1 MKLNINSPTQE
12 KPFAHQIDFLPEHI
26 VLHADTDIVLAYKE
40 TSLNLCLYLGLT
52 TTRDTY
58 RTSHGRFDR
67 EERLTTYPCVRY
79 VTFEFI
85 TDSFTYQIAHYCT
98 LQALFKFIDYKF
110 PLKISY
116 SFENADKDVLTQK
129 FAQNIS
135 VALKDHLQYGIH
147 EYIECPRMVQY
158 GAPIGVPIYLGMNDR
173 EKNPPSLFEKII
185 AYSLLS
191 LLIVIGLG
199 FVICV
204 MGYLIPQWDSHE
216 IVHWFFASFCL
227 LILGLYLWFAFV
239 MYKNH
244 KLHKKLSELKR
255 LK

>member
-12 KPFAHQIDFLPEHI
+12 KPFAHQIDFLPEHV

-40 TSLNLCLYLGLT
+40 TSLNLCLYLGLIT
-52 TTRDTY
+52 SRDTY

-79 VTFEFI
+79 VILEFI
-85 TDSFTYQIAHYCT
+85 TSSFTYRVAHNCT
-98 LQALFKFIDYKF
+98 LQDIFKLIDYKF

-129 FAQNIS
+129 LAQNIS
-135 VALKDHLQYGIH
+135 IALQDHLQYGIH
-147 EYIECPRMVQY
+147 EPIEYPRMVQY
-158 GAPIGVPIYLGMNDR
+158 GAPVGVPIYFGINDR
-173 EKNPPSLFEKII
+173 EKNPPSLSEKII
-185 AYSLLS
+185 AYALFS
-191 LLIVIGLG
+191 LLIVISLG
-199 FVICV
+199 FIICV
-204 MGYLIPQWDSHE
+204 MGYLIPQWEHD
-216 IVHWFFASFCL
+216 IVHWPFACFCL
-227 LILGLYLWFAFV
+227 LILMLYMWFAFAI
-239 MYKNH
+239 YKKH